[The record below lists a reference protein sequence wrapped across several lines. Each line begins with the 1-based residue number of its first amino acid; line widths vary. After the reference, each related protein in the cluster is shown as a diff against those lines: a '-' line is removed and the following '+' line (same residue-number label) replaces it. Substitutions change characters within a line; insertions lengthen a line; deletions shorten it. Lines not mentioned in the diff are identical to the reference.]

1 MTESPTDSPLADRS
15 DPVGPFDASQV
26 GVSAT
31 TEWARVRPELGRGGS
46 RRRSVSQTLLI
57 DLLSSQMA
65 AWQQREVAPIS
76 VVDLGGG
83 TGGLAVALA
92 AQGHAITVMDPS
104 PDALAALQRRA
115 AEADLSDYISAIQG
129 DTSDLSKLIAP
140 GACNVVVCHRVLD
153 IVEDAPGALAEIAT
167 VLESGLLSL
176 LVSQRYAAVVGQ
188 AAAGDFGAAQRL
200 WSDERFFDVESIT
213 ELLAAAGFSVA
224 SVHGIGV
231 ISEHVNEAH
240 VERPERFEE
249 LYRLEASASAE
260 TTLVSAAPL
269 LHVLAVRDS

>member
-1 MTESPTDSPLADRS
+1 MTETPPDSASADRG
-15 DPVGPFDASQV
+15 DPAGAFNTAD
-26 GVSAT
+26 
-31 TEWARVRPELGRGGS
+31 WARVHPVLGRGGS

-57 DLLSSQMA
+57 DLLSSQLA
-65 AWQQREVAPIS
+65 AWQEREENPIS

-92 AQGHAITVMDPS
+92 ALGHAVTVMDPS

-115 AEADLSDYISAIQG
+115 AEADLSDYINAVQG
-129 DTSDLSKLIAP
+129 DTNDLSKEIPP
-140 GACNVVVCHRVLD
+140 GTCNVVVCHRVLD
-153 IVEDAPGALAEIAT
+153 IVEDAPAALAEIAT

-188 AAAGDFGAAQRL
+188 AAAGDFSSASRT
-200 WSDERFFDVESIT
+200 WSDERFFDVASIT
-213 ELLAAAGFSVA
+213 QLLAAAGFSVA

-260 TTLVSAAPL
+260 QTLVSAAPL
-269 LHVLAVRDS
+269 LHVLAVRNS

>member
-1 MTESPTDSPLADRS
+1 MTESLAGLSSADQVASEDQDRPEGLADTA
-15 DPVGPFDASQV
+15 DWAQV
-26 GVSAT
+26 H
-31 TEWARVRPELGRGGS
+31 PELGRGGI

-57 DLLSSQMA
+57 DLLSSQLA
-65 AWQQREVAPIS
+65 AWQEREETPIS

-92 AQGHAITVMDPS
+92 AQGHAITVLDPS

-115 AEADLSDYISAIQG
+115 DEADLSDYISAVQG
-129 DTSDLSKLIAP
+129 DTTDLSTKISP

-153 IVEDAPGALAEIAT
+153 IVEDAPAALAEIAT

-188 AAAGDFGAAQRL
+188 AAAGDFSSASRA
-200 WSDERFFDVESIT
+200 WSDERYFDIASIT
-213 ELLAAAGFSVA
+213 ELLAAAGFRVA

-240 VERPERFEE
+240 IERPERFEE

-260 TTLVSAAPL
+260 QTLVSAAPL
-269 LHVLAVRDS
+269 LHVLAVRGS